1 MSSTYEYAL
10 EYAKLK
16 WHIFP
21 LAPGKKTPITSNGV
35 KDATVDAAIIRAWWE
50 KWPDANVALACGKES
65 GVWVVDIDVN
75 KEKGINGFA
84 SLGRLPGNIFVHRTL
99 QQLTPRGG
107 LHLLFTTANPPR
119 NKNSFLTGVDI
130 RGEGYYIVLAPSR
143 LDPYDGCLNGGV
155 YSWADGL
162 DPWHPGLHLA
172 QFPDCMRPAE
182 RDAAFK
188 GVSIVRRE
196 TLAPPPSLDI
206 LQRASK
212 YLATVDPAVQGSGGH
227 GKLFWA
233 AQCMVS
239 GCKLSD
245 EQAFTL
251 LAGEYNPRCSPPW
264 NLGNPSELKD
274 FRRKITEARRC
285 PPSHKPIGWIV
296 DAEIIDS
303 ANITTTVD
311 LDSLLSAVREK
322 QDEAARPQTIEEKAS
337 EEREI
342 GFLTKPTGLLGEICS
357 WINSGAFRPQP
368 ILTLACTLT
377 WLGVL
382 YGRRVKDERGGR
394 TNIYC
399 MGVARSSSGK
409 DHAPRQIRRL
419 AFACGGIG
427 LIGGN
432 DIASDTA
439 IEERMSKAPSTLF
452 LLDEIGHLLASIKS
466 GQDKNKSG
474 ILSVLMRLYSCASDV
489 YIGKEYADTEKQRII
504 VEPCC
509 CLYGTSTP
517 ERFTEGITPGE
528 IQDGWLGRCLVF
540 NADRFLPKTDVK
552 ELDVPQTLIDQ
563 CAAWL
568 NVGKEGT
575 DGASISKYL
584 TACGNGKYTPNADP
598 IEAVV
603 VKTTIDAEREFGKL
617 NSFAESIDYI
627 DQTATLW
634 LKAEENARRIA
645 LIMSASD
652 SPGSPVI
659 DGRTADYACRLI
671 RYVIKEFC
679 RVIIP
684 EVVSSK
690 VQHDKRSIF
699 KSIASSGKEGLTKG
713 EITRKSQWTSQP
725 QRDGMLADLM
735 AAGEIAC
742 VAEGKAFRFWAAEW
756 FLKRGAAKDV

>member
-1 MSSTYEYAL
+1 MTSIREYAL
-10 EYAKLK
+10 EYAKLG

-21 LAPGKKTPITSNGV
+21 LAPGKKTPITRNGV
-35 KDATVDAAIIRAWWE
+35 KDATTHPDVIRSWWE
-50 KWPDANVALACGKES
+50 KWPDANIALACGKES
-65 GVWVVDIDVN
+65 GVWVVDIDIN

-84 SLGRLPGNIFVHRTL
+84 SLREAGCTHNATVS
-99 QQLTPRGG
+99 QVTPRGG
-107 LHLLFTTANPPR
+107 LHLLFATTDPPK
-119 NKNSFLTGVDI
+119 NKNSFLPGVDI

-143 LDPYDGCLNGGV
+143 LDPYDGCPAGGM
-155 YSWADGL
+155 YHWADGL
-162 DPWHPGLHLA
+162 DPWRPGMYPT
-172 QFPDCMRPAE
+172 QYPDCMRPAE
-182 RDAAFK
+182 RDVAAK
-188 GVSIVRRE
+188 GVSTPTYSVIVSSSPD
-196 TLAPPPSLDI
+196 TQ
-206 LQRASK
+206 QRISR
-212 YLATVDPAVQGSGGH
+212 YLATVDPAVQGAGGH
-227 GKLFWA
+227 DKLFWA

-239 GCKLSD
+239 GCRLSE
-245 EQAFTL
+245 EQAFII
-251 LAGEYNPRCSPPW
+251 LASEYNPRCSPPW
-264 NLGNPSELKD
+264 NLGNPTELKD
-274 FRRKITEARRC
+274 FRRKVTEARRC
-285 PPSHKPIGWIV
+285 PPTHKPIGWIV
-296 DAEIIDS
+296 DAEMIDN

-322 QDEAARPQTIEEKAS
+322 QDEDAKPLTAEEKAD
-337 EEREI
+337 EDRELD
-342 GFLTKPTGLLGEICS
+342 FLTKPTGLLGEICS
-357 WINSGAFRPQP
+357 WINSGAIRPQP
-368 ILTLACTLT
+368 LLTLACTLT

-382 YGRRVKDERGGR
+382 YGRRIKDERGGR

-489 YIGKEYADTEKQRII
+489 YIGKEYADSEKQRII
-504 VEPCC
+504 AEPCC

-540 NADRFLPKTDVK
+540 NADKFLPKTGAK
-552 ELDVPQTLIDQ
+552 ELDVPQVLIDQ
-563 CAAWL
+563 CVAWL
-568 NVGKEGT
+568 EVGKKGT
-575 DGASISKYL
+575 DGTSISKYL

-598 IEAVV
+598 IEVAV
-603 VKTTIDAEREFGKL
+603 VKTTSDAEREFGKL
-617 NSFAESIDYI
+617 NSFAEAIKSS

-634 LKAEENARRIA
+634 LKAEENARRVA

-652 SPGSPVI
+652 SLGNSVI

-671 RYVIKEFC
+671 RYVLRGFC
-679 RVIIP
+679 RVVVP

-690 VQHDKRSIF
+690 IQHDKRTIF
-699 KSIASSGKEGLTKG
+699 RAIKDSGEKGLSKRD
-713 EITRKSQWTSQP
+713 ITRKSQWTTQQ
-725 QRDGMLADLM
+725 QRDGMLGDLV
-735 AAGEIAC
+735 AAEEIAC
-742 VAEGKAFRFWAAEW
+742 VSEGKTHRFWTAEW
-756 FLKRGAAKDV
+756 YLKREVAKDV